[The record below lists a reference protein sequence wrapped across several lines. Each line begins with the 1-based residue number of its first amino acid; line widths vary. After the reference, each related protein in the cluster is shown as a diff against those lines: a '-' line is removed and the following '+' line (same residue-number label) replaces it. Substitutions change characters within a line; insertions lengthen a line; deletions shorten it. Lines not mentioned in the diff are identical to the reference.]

1 MKMREQLADW
11 ISGGA
16 ITQRNAILTRRNE
29 IIDSMDR
36 CVNRMAE
43 EHARKFANL
52 ANGLHAIAAQEKPTS
67 NATVKRMARIARDA
81 LK

>member
-1 MKMREQLADW
+1 MTLREKLANW

-16 ITQRNAILTRRNE
+16 ITRRDA

-36 CVNRMAE
+36 CVGRME
-43 EHARKFANL
+43 DEHAYAL
-52 ANGLHAIAAQEKPTS
+52 GDLICALQAIAAQEKPTS
-67 NATVKRMARIARDA
+67 NSTVKRMARIAREA

>member
-11 ISGGA
+11 ISGGV
-16 ITQRNAILTRRNE
+16 ITQRNAILTRRYA
-29 IIDSMDR
+29 SMDL

-67 NATVKRMARIARDA
+67 NATVKRMARIAREA